1 MPGKKA
7 YPELVRNILN
17 RYKYVLLVAA
27 LGVVLLTWPCA
38 DQSQTQVQAQAQEEM
53 PDTDIEGVEKKLES
67 LLSMIE
73 GVGDVKVM
81 LTLYSSPEWV
91 YADEKKLSSDTGSAG
106 TGGKTDS
113 ENHYVVIEDSSGN
126 ERLVP
131 VRQKYAQYKGALVVC
146 RGADNAS
153 VRLAVVNAVKS
164 VTGLTAD
171 CITVEKMG

>member
-1 MPGKKA
+1 MPEKKA

-27 LGVVLLTWPCA
+27 LGIVLLAWPGA
-38 DQSQTQVQAQAQEEM
+38 DQSQTQVMTQAREEM
-53 PDTDIEGVEKKLES
+53 PDTDIEGVEEKLES

-91 YADEKKLSSDTGSAG
+91 YADEKKLSTDTGSAG
-106 TGGKTDS
+106 TGGRTDS
-113 ENHYVVIEDSSGN
+113 ENHYVVIEDSGGN

-146 RGADNAS
+146 RGAENAT

>member
-17 RYKYVLLVAA
+17 RYKYVLLVAV
-27 LGVVLLTWPCA
+27 LGVVLLAWPSA
-38 DQSQTQVQAQAQEEM
+38 DSDQVQIQTHQQDDLL
-53 PDTDIEGVEKKLES
+53 DTDVEGVEEKLES
-67 LLSMIE
+67 LLFMME
-73 GVGDVKVM
+73 GVGEVKVM
-81 LTLYSSPEWV
+81 LTLNSSPEWV
-91 YADEKKLSSDTGSAG
+91 YADEKKLSSTQGDLGVGGDTN
-106 TGGKTDS
+106 S
-113 ENHYVVIEDSSGN
+113 ENHYVILEDSSGN

-164 VTGLTAD
+164 VTGLSTD